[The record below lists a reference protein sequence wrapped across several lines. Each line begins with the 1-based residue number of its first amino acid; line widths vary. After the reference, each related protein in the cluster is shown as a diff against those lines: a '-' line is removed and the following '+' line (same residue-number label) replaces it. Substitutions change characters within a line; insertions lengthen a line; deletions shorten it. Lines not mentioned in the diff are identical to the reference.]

1 MNAQNTLPLSSTRR
15 TGRLFLS
22 LAAFAV
28 VSSIASAQTDAPR
41 RRGNDD
47 TGGGGD
53 RRTFSPAE
61 AQNRMMS
68 ALRER
73 MGVTSDEEWGL
84 ISDRIQKVT
93 EARRSMGGGFG
104 GPGGPGGPG
113 GMMFAGGQRGP
124 GGTGGTGGDRG
135 DRGAG
140 GDRGQGGTGGTFRGP
155 PTRGG
160 SPEQTALTQA
170 VTDKLPD
177 AEIKARLTKLRE
189 TRKANEAKLEKAQDE
204 LRAVLTVRQE
214 AQAVLMGL
222 LN

>member
-1 MNAQNTLPLSSTRR
+1 MNAQTTLPLSSTRR

-22 LAAFAV
+22 LAAFAI
-28 VSSIASAQTDAPR
+28 VSSLASAQNTDAPR
-41 RRGNDD
+41 RRNNDD
-47 TGGGGD
+47 TGGD

-61 AQNRMMS
+61 AQGRMLN

-73 MGVTSDEEWGL
+73 MGVTNDEEWGL
-84 ISDRIQKVT
+84 IADRIQKVT
-93 EARRSMGGGFG
+93 EARRSMGGGI
-104 GPGGPGGPG
+104 GGPGGPG
-113 GMMFAGGQRGP
+113 GMMFGGGPGGTRGP
-124 GGTGGTGGDRG
+124 GGTGGTGGERG

-140 GDRGQGGTGGTFRGP
+140 GDRGTGGQGGTFRGP
-155 PTRGG
+155 PQRGG

>member
-1 MNAQNTLPLSSTRR
+1 MNAQTSLPVSSTRR

-22 LAAFAV
+22 LSAFALL
-28 VSSIASAQTDAPR
+28 SSLASAQNTDAPR
-41 RRGNDD
+41 RRGGDD
-47 TGGGGD
+47 TGGD
-53 RRTFSPAE
+53 RRSFSPAE
-61 AQNRMMS
+61 AQNRMLN

-93 EARRSMGGGFG
+93 EARRAMGGGL
-104 GPGGPGGPG
+104 GGPGGPG
-113 GMMFAGGQRGP
+113 GMMFGGGPGGARGP
-124 GGTGGTGGDRG
+124 GGPGGTGGDRG
-135 DRGAG
+135 DRGTGGPAG
-140 GDRGQGGTGGTFRGP
+140 GFRGLP
-155 PTRGG
+155 QRGG

-214 AQAVLMGL
+214 AQAVLLGL

>member
-1 MNAQNTLPLSSTRR
+1 MNAQAALQLSPTRR
-15 TGRLFLS
+15 SGRLFLS
-22 LAAFAV
+22 LAAFAL
-28 VSSIASAQTDAPR
+28 VSSLVSAQNTDAPR

-47 TGGGGD
+47 TGGGD

-61 AQNRMMS
+61 AQNRMLN

-73 MGVTSDEEWGL
+73 MGVTNDEEWGL

-93 EARRSMGGGFG
+93 EARRAIGGGI
-104 GPGGPGGPG
+104 GGPGGPG

-124 GGTGGTGGDRG
+124 GGPGGGAGE
-135 DRGAG
+135 RGAG
-140 GDRGQGGTGGTFRGP
+140 GDRGAGGAFRGP
-155 PTRGG
+155 PQRGG
-160 SPEQTALTQA
+160 SPEQVALTQA
-170 VTDKLPD
+170 VADKLPD

-214 AQAVLMGL
+214 AQAVLLGL